1 MKYNGSVWGTASA
14 SDMPEGTYEWYR
26 RSADGTILDTTS
38 AWKTGKVVY
47 VDSTVIDGKIIIDCK
62 FTM

>member
-1 MKYNGSVWGTASA
+1 
-14 SDMPEGTYEWYR
+14 MPEGTYEWYQ